1 MLDRLKTWWGNSK
14 TWHHVLLGIGLVF
27 AVFIGIAGIVRIA
40 HYDKILPGV
49 SVRGIY
55 IGSLTKQ
62 EALAKLNSA
71 TTSYLKTQ
79 VSYRING
86 KTIQSTPAE
95 LGVGFNN
102 EEIINTAFNI
112 GRENDIISDIA
123 TQTTLPFGDEDIMQ
137 LNVDKEKFTS
147 ALLEINNQVS
157 KPSQNASYVY
167 KSGLVEIEPSQAGE
181 KLDLGVAIFGLTRQI
196 SNLNTDLQIPI
207 LSITPS
213 RTTEALER
221 QKLSVQQS
229 VQNPVQLAY
238 GNKSWTIDQ
247 QQLLSWLYL
256 DIQDG
261 PLRSDLLNR
270 YYSIPAQ
277 LNDFEIEK
285 SNIAGFL
292 GGIAGEINQ
301 QAIDATLTIN
311 GGRASVFKQSRDG
324 RALNIEKTTQSI
336 LDSIN
341 TGTAKPVELAVDITK
356 AEVNNENID
365 NLGIK
370 ELIGE
375 GVSYFPGSSAARLQN
390 IRVGTSQ
397 FQGILVKP
405 GQVFSFGEYL
415 GEVGAAQGYAE
426 SKVILDGR
434 QEFQYGGGLCQ
445 VSSTLFRAALNAGLP
460 IIERVNHSFQVSYYT
475 QPYGVPG
482 VDATIYYPAVDM
494 KFKNDT
500 NKYIL
505 IQTAYSG
512 TTLKFQLYGT
522 KEKEGKI
529 RGPFFNFGSL
539 DPNAPSQTT
548 FYRDVIVNGQVAKT
562 DTFNTYYRSAL
573 DFPSSN

>member
-1 MLDRLKTWWGNSK
+1 MVNKLKTWWK
-14 TWHHVLLGIGLVF
+14 QTQTWQHLLIGAGLALVLFLTITMV
-27 AVFIGIAGIVRIA
+27 VRIT
-40 HYDKILPGV
+40 HYDRILPGV
-49 SVRGIY
+49 SVRGTY
-55 IGSLTKQ
+55 VGSLTKE
-62 EALAKLNSA
+62 EAINLLNEKTTGYLNS
-71 TTSYLKTQ
+71 TISYQ
-79 VSYRING
+79 IAG
-86 KTIQSTPAE
+86 KTVETTPAA
-95 LGVGFNN
+95 LGVEFDNQT
-102 EEIINTAFNI
+102 IVDSAFSA

-123 TQTTLPFGDEDIMQ
+123 TQVTLPFTIEDIMQ
-137 LNVDKEKFTS
+137 LNLDKEKFSSTLIS
-147 ALLEINNQVS
+147 LNNQLAQ
-157 KPSQNASYVY
+157 PSQNANYVL
-167 KSGLVEIEPSQAGE
+167 KEGQVVVEPSKPGE

-261 PLRSDLLNR
+261 PLRADLLNR

>member
-1 MLDRLKTWWGNSK
+1 MISKLKIWWGNSK
-14 TWHHVLLGIGLVF
+14 TWHHIALGVGLVLF
-27 AVFIGIAGIVRIA
+27 VFITIIAIIRIT
-40 HYDKILPGV
+40 HYDRVLPGV
-49 SVRGIY
+49 VVRNTY
-55 IGSLTKQ
+55 VGSLTKV
-62 EALAKLNSA
+62 EAIQKLNSQ
-71 TTSYLKTQ
+71 TQPYLNSK
-79 VSYRING
+79 VSYQING
-86 KTIQSTPAE
+86 KTVQTTPAAMGAGFDNTVLVDSAFD
-95 LGVGFNN
+95 LGRDSN
-102 EEIINTAFNI
+102 IIT
-112 GRENDIISDIA
+112 DIA
-123 TQTTLPFGDEDIMQ
+123 TQTTLPFGEEDVMQ
-137 LNVDKEKFTS
+137 LNIDKDKFSSTLIELNS
-147 ALLEINNQVS
+147 QLAI
-157 KPSQNASYVY
+157 PSQNANYEYNNGEV
-167 KSGLVEIEPSQAGE
+167 VINPSQSGE
-181 KLDLGVAIFGLTRQI
+181 KIDMGVAIFGLTRQL
-196 SNLNTDLQIPI
+196 SDLKTELQLPI
-207 LSITPS
+207 ASITPS

-221 QKLSVQQS
+221 QKPSVQEAIK
-229 VQNPVQLAY
+229 NPVTLEY
-238 GNKSWTIDQ
+238 GSKKWTIGQ

-256 DIQDG
+256 DIEDG
-261 PLRSDLLNR
+261 PLKADILNR
-270 YYSIPAQ
+270 HYSIPAQ

-285 SNIAGFL
+285 SNVAGFL
-292 GGIAGEINQ
+292 QGVAGEINQ
-301 QAIDATLTIN
+301 QAIDAALTIS
-311 GGRASVFKQSRDG
+311 GGKATVFKQSRDG
-324 RALNIEKTTQSI
+324 RAVNIEKTTQLI
-336 LDSIN
+336 LDSLK
-341 TGTAKPVELAVDITK
+341 TGSAKPVELAVDITK

-375 GVSYFPGSSAARLQN
+375 GVSYFPGSTASRLQN

-397 FQGILVKP
+397 FEGILVKP

-500 NKYIL
+500 SKYIL

-539 DPNAPSQTT
+539 DPNTPSQTT

>member
-1 MLDRLKTWWGNSK
+1 MISKLKTWWGNSK
-14 TWHHVLLGIGLVF
+14 TWHHIALGVGLVL
-27 AVFIGIAGIVRIA
+27 FIFITIIAIIRIT
-40 HYDKILPGV
+40 HYDRILPGV
-49 SVRGIY
+49 VVRNTY
-55 IGSLTKQ
+55 VGSLTKA
-62 EALAKLNSA
+62 EAIQKLNSQ
-71 TTSYLKTQ
+71 TQPYLNSN
-79 VSYRING
+79 VSYQING
-86 KTIQSTPAE
+86 KTVQTTPAAMGAGFDNTILVDSAFD
-95 LGVGFNN
+95 LGRDSN
-102 EEIINTAFNI
+102 IIT
-112 GRENDIISDIA
+112 DIA
-123 TQTTLPFGDEDIMQ
+123 TQTTLPFSEEDIMQ
-137 LNVDKEKFTS
+137 LNIDKDKFSST
-147 ALLEINNQVS
+147 LIKLNNQLAI
-157 KPSQNASYVY
+157 PSQNANYEYNNGEV
-167 KSGLVEIEPSQAGE
+167 VINPSQSGE
-181 KLDLGVAIFGLTRQI
+181 KIDMGVAIFGLTRQL
-196 SNLNTDLQIPI
+196 SDLKTELQLPI
-207 LSITPS
+207 ASITPS

-221 QKLSVQQS
+221 QKPSVQEAIK
-229 VQNPVQLAY
+229 NPVTLEY
-238 GNKSWTIDQ
+238 GSKKWTIDQ

-256 DIQDG
+256 DIEDG
-261 PLRSDLLNR
+261 PLKADILNR

-285 SNIAGFL
+285 SNVAGFL
-292 GGIAGEINQ
+292 QGVAGEINQ
-301 QAIDATLTIN
+301 QAIDADLTIS
-311 GGRASVFKQSRDG
+311 GGKATVFKQSRDG
-324 RALNIEKTTQSI
+324 RAVNIDKTTQLI
-336 LDSIN
+336 LDSLK
-341 TGTAKPVELAVDITK
+341 TGSAKPVELAVDITK

-375 GVSYFPGSSAARLQN
+375 GVSYFPGSTAARLQN

-397 FQGILVKP
+397 FEGILVKP

-500 NKYIL
+500 SKYIL

-539 DPNAPSQTT
+539 DPNTPSQTT

>member
-1 MLDRLKTWWGNSK
+1 MTNKVKTWWGNSK
-14 TWHHVLLGIGLVF
+14 TWHHIALGVGLVLF
-27 AVFIGIAGIVRIA
+27 VFNTLIAIIRIT
-40 HYDKILPGV
+40 HYDRILPGV
-49 SVRGIY
+49 VVRNTY
-55 IGSLTKQ
+55 VGSLTKA
-62 EALAKLNSA
+62 EAIQKLNSQ
-71 TTSYLKTQ
+71 TQPYLNSK
-79 VSYRING
+79 VSYQING
-86 KTIQSTPAE
+86 KTVQTTPAAMGAGFDNTVLVDSAFD
-95 LGVGFNN
+95 LGRDSN
-102 EEIINTAFNI
+102 IIT
-112 GRENDIISDIA
+112 DIA
-123 TQTTLPFGDEDIMQ
+123 TQTTLPFAEEDFMQ
-137 LNVDKEKFTS
+137 LNIDKDKFSST
-147 ALLEINNQVS
+147 LIELNNHLAI
-157 KPSQNASYVY
+157 PSQNANYEYNNGEV
-167 KSGLVEIEPSQAGE
+167 VINPSQSGE
-181 KLDLGVAIFGLTRQI
+181 KIDMGVAIFGLTRQL
-196 SNLNTDLQIPI
+196 SDLKTELQLPI
-207 LSITPS
+207 ASITPS

-221 QKLSVQQS
+221 QKPSVQEAIK
-229 VQNPVQLAY
+229 NPVTLEY
-238 GNKSWTIDQ
+238 GSKKWTIDQ

-256 DIQDG
+256 DIEDG
-261 PLRSDLLNR
+261 PLKADILNR

-285 SNIAGFL
+285 SNVAGFL
-292 GGIAGEINQ
+292 QGVAGEINQ
-301 QAIDATLTIN
+301 QAIDAALTIS
-311 GGRASVFKQSRDG
+311 GGKATVFKQSRDG
-324 RALNIEKTTQSI
+324 RAVNIDKTTQLI
-336 LDSIN
+336 LDSLK
-341 TGTAKPVELAVDITK
+341 TGSAKPVGLAVDITK

-375 GVSYFPGSSAARLQN
+375 GVSYFPGSTASRLQN

-397 FQGILVKP
+397 FEGILVKP

-500 NKYIL
+500 SKYIL

-539 DPNAPSQTT
+539 DPNTPSQTT